1 MRKLIYNTVH
11 IYDGGK
17 LSVAYKYL
25 MIAAIVLSLIPLTY
39 KEKLPVFAI
48 TEIVCLVLFL
58 LDYLLR
64 WSTADYKFHNHHW
77 TAFAY
82 YPFRLISIIDLLSVL
97 ALVSSVTGW
106 LAGLPLTD
114 IFPVFRIIRIFRY
127 SKSARTILDI
137 LKRSRKPLSAVGGLA
152 VGYVVLSA
160 IIIFNVEPESFNT
173 FFDALYWSMISLTT
187 VGYGD
192 IYPVSMA
199 GRIVAMLSSF
209 FGIAVV
215 ALPAGI
221 VTAEYLN
228 SLSCSCDG
236 ENDK

>member
-1 MRKLIYNTVH
+1 MIIHPKSNRVN
-11 IYDGGK
+11 GK
-17 LSVAYKYL
+17 GEASAEAEALYHLRLYYIFTALQFYAK
-25 MIAAIVLSLIPLTY
+25 A
-39 KEKLPVFAI
+39 VF
-48 TEIVCLVLFL
+48 
-58 LDYLLR
+58 
-64 WSTADYKFHNHHW
+64 YKFC
-77 TAFAY
+77 F
-82 YPFRLISIIDLLSVL
+82 YPIGHKNGIDLLSVL

-160 IIIFNVEPESFNT
+160 IIIFNVGPESFNT

-228 SLSCSCDG
+228 SLSCSCEG
-236 ENDK
+236 ENDT